1 MTTQTIY
8 GYCPQCGAIGLSR
21 ERRPNGNDKCAN
33 GHTYPSGKALSQPK
47 EPVLCEFDKFHKEAF
62 ETRIKQLEIN
72 NVKLVEALT
81 LADKVLSL
89 IMIDEAYHEE
99 RANIDTIYTM
109 RNDSFKLTKAVLPKI
124 NLELTGE

>member
-1 MTTQTIY
+1 MTTQTEFEK
-8 GYCPQCGAIGLSR
+8 AIETANR
-21 ERRPNGNDKCAN
+21 CNRPNSSDFFIGEFNLTVFAECIN
-33 GHTYPSGKALSQPK
+33 GMF
-47 EPVLCEFDKFHKEAF
+47 EFDKFHKQAF
-62 ETRIKQLEIN
+62 ETRIKQLEMN

-109 RNDSFKLTKAVLPKI
+109 RNDSFKLTKAALPTI
-124 NLELTGE
+124 NLKLTGE